1 LPLVGQKYLSEN
13 NASLMINVTKT
24 YLPDKARFQVY
35 LDQIYASGWL
45 TNNGILVQ
53 RLEEELKKFLHAEYV
68 ILTVNGTCALQLAYK
83 MLGLTGEV
91 ITTPFTF
98 VATVSSLVWEGLT
111 PVFVD
116 IDENTLNINPEKI
129 TEKITDKTSA
139 ILPVHVFG
147 NVCDVEKIGKIASDH
162 HLNVLYDAAHAF
174 DVQLGD
180 KNVSEFGDV
189 SVYSFHSTKIFHT
202 IEGGAVVVK
211 SKELYE
217 KGLLMRNFG
226 IPGYDRITELGV
238 NFKMNEFQ
246 AAMGLCVFDDFKA
259 ISVERKEVFNR
270 YHRAFREQKKVR
282 LQQVNKE
289 VTRNFSYFPV
299 IFKSEERLTEV
310 KDRLNKDAI
319 YPRRYFYPSLN
330 ELPYL
335 KDRQSVPIAE
345 SIASRILCLPL
356 FHDLNQDIQDQIIE
370 TVNMYS

>member
-1 LPLVGQKYLSEN
+1 
-13 NASLMINVTKT
+13 MINVTKT
-24 YLPDKARFQVY
+24 YLPDKAKFQVY
-35 LDQIYASGWL
+35 LDQIFASGWL
-45 TNNGILVQ
+45 TNNGALLQ
-53 RLEEELKKFLHAEYV
+53 QLEEELKKFLNAEYV

-98 VATVSSLVWEGLT
+98 VATVSSLVWEGLN

-129 TEKITDKTSA
+129 REKITEKTSA

-147 NVCDVEKIGKIASDH
+147 NVCDVEKIGQIALDH
-162 HLNVLYDAAHAF
+162 NLKVLYDAAHAF
-174 DVQLGD
+174 DVQLGNR
-180 KNVSEFGDV
+180 NVSEFGDI

-202 IEGGAVVVK
+202 IEGGALVVK

-226 IPGYDRITELGV
+226 IPGYDMITELGV

-246 AAMGLCVFDDFKA
+246 AAMGLCVLKDFTG
-259 ISVERKEVFNR
+259 ISIERKKVFNR
-270 YHRAFREQKKVR
+270 YLRAFEDQKKVR
-282 LQQVNKE
+282 MQKVNE
-289 VTRNFSYFPV
+289 DVTRNFSYFPV
-299 IFKSEERLTEV
+299 IFENEERLTEV
-310 KDRLNKDAI
+310 KGRLNKLSI

-335 KDRQSVPIAE
+335 KDKQSVPIAE
-345 SIASRILCLPL
+345 SIARRILCLPL
-356 FHDLNQDIQDQIIE
+356 FHDLDPGIQDRIIE

>member
-1 LPLVGQKYLSEN
+1 
-13 NASLMINVTKT
+13 MINVTKT
-24 YLPDKARFQVY
+24 YLPDKAKFQVY

-45 TNNGILVQ
+45 TNNGALLL
-53 RLEEELKKFLHAEYV
+53 RLEEQLKKFLDAEYV

-98 VATVSSLVWEGLT
+98 VATISSLVWEGLT

-116 IDENTLNINPEKI
+116 IDENTLNMDADKI
-129 TEKITDKTSA
+129 REKITDKTSA

-147 NVCDVEKIGKIASDH
+147 NVCDVEKIRQIA
-162 HLNVLYDAAHAF
+162 LEKNLKVVYDAAHAF
-174 DVQLGD
+174 DVQLGNH
-180 KNVSEFGDV
+180 NVSEFGDIA
-189 SVYSFHSTKIFHT
+189 VYSFHSTKIFHT
-202 IEGGAVVVK
+202 IEGGAIVVK

-238 NFKMNEFQ
+238 NYKMNEFQ
-246 AAMGLCVFDDFKA
+246 AAMGLCVLDDFKG
-259 ISVERKEVFNR
+259 ISIQRKEVFNR
-270 YHRAFREQKKVR
+270 YLRAFRDQKRIR
-282 LQQVNKE
+282 LQLVNEE
-289 VTRNFSYFPV
+289 VNRNFSYFPV
-299 IFKSEERLTEV
+299 IFENEGKLIEV
-310 KDRLNKDAI
+310 KERLNKEGI

-335 KDRQSVPIAE
+335 KDKQSVPIAE
-345 SIASRILCLPL
+345 SIARRILCLPL
-356 FHDLNQDIQDQIIE
+356 FHDLDPGIQDKIIE